1 MPEVAVEGI
10 QLALALVVLEE
21 AALEAQEPMRL
32 LLAQQIPEVEAVAV
46 ATQARLVETAVQAA
60 PVS

>member
-1 MPEVAVEGI
+1 MPEVVAEVI

-21 AALEAQEPMRL
+21 EALEAQEPMRL
-32 LLAQQIPEVEAVAV
+32 LLAQQIPEVEVVAV

>member
-10 QLALALVVLEE
+10 RLALALVVLGEE
-21 AALEAQEPMRL
+21 ALEAQEPMRL
-32 LLAQQIPEVEAVAV
+32 LLAQQIPEVEVVAV
-46 ATQARLVETAVQAA
+46 ATQARLVETVVQAA

>member
-1 MPEVAVEGI
+1 MLEAVAEDI
-10 QLALALVVLEE
+10 RLALALVVLEE

-46 ATQARLVETAVQAA
+46 ATQARLVETVVQAA